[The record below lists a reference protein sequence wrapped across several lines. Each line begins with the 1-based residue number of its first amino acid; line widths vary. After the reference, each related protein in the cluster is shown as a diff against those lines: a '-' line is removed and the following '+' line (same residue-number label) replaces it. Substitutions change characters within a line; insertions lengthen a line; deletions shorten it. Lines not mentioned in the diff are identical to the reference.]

1 MNDLSSASRVIF
13 LGGLGRSGTTLLE
26 RLLGQVPGIVP
37 LGEVVHLWA
46 RGVLADEPCG
56 CGEPFG
62 ACPFWREVGS
72 RAFGG
77 WTPAVAERVL
87 ELRHRVD
94 RTRRITRIDH
104 ADLDE
109 YVRAYRRVYAA
120 AAEAAG
126 GGVVIDSSK
135 HASLAFCLAA
145 GGVAVHVVQVV
156 RDPRAVA
163 HSWRR
168 TVARPEDGNAMTRW
182 GSVRTSMHWL
192 VQNAGIDL
200 LARRGVQ
207 VTRVRYEDLLADP
220 RAALT
225 HLLASLGVAA
235 DAADLPFLDGATATL
250 TAAHTASGNP
260 MRFAVGPVELARDDS
275 WLKGLPRAH
284 RGLVRGLTWPLMTRY
299 GYQWSGVRG

>member
-1 MNDLSSASRVIF
+1 MIF

-56 CGEPFG
+56 CGERFG

-77 WTPAVAERVL
+77 WTSAVAERVL

-104 ADLDE
+104 TDLGE

-120 AAEAAG
+120 AAETAG

-192 VQNAGIDL
+192 VQNAGLDL

-225 HLLASLGVAA
+225 RLLASLGL
-235 DAADLPFLDGATATL
+235 AADLPFLDGSTATL

-275 WLKGLPRAH
+275 WRDGLPRAH